1 MSLHSK
7 DVIPEGSGVAEVFLD
22 LNGLLKRMEGRRG
35 ALLGG
40 GGGSGDEEE
49 EEG

>member
-7 DVIPEGSGVAEVFLD
+7 DVIPEGGGGAVAFLD
-22 LNGLLKRMEGRRG
+22 LKGLLKRMEGRRG

-40 GGGSGDEEE
+40 GGGLGDEEE
-49 EEG
+49 EG